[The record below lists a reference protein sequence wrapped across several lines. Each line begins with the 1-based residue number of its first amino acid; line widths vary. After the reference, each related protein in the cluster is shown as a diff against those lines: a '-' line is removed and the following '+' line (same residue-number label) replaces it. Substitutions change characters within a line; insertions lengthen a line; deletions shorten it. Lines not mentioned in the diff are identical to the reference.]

1 MASLDSQGEIAPVEL
16 PDPEETVGWQRIGTF
31 PQHLTLTLLPVIAVF
46 MIWHATI
53 GCYGKGLIDVEENQK
68 SWNVFDNVGH
78 ELPLNF
84 MLIYTDLAKA
94 KLLFIYIV
102 ISNKL

>member
-16 PDPEETVGWQRIGTF
+16 PDQEETVGWQRIGTF

-46 MIWHATI
+46 MIWQATI

-68 SWNVFDNVGH
+68 SWNVFDNVGR

-84 MLIYTDLAKA
+84 MSIYTDLAKA
-94 KLLFIYIV
+94 KLLFIYIL

>member
-1 MASLDSQGEIAPVEL
+1 
-16 PDPEETVGWQRIGTF
+16 
-31 PQHLTLTLLPVIAVF
+31 
-46 MIWHATI
+46 MIWQATI

-68 SWNVFDNVGH
+68 SWNVFDNVGR
-78 ELPLNF
+78 ELPLNV